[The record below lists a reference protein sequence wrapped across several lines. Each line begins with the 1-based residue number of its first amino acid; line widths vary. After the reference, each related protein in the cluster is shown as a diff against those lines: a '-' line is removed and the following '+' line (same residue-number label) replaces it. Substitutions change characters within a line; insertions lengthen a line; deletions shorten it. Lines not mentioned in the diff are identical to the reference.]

1 MQLRHVLD
9 LPPLMLAHCRLL
21 LWRPVF
27 TIRAAYE
34 PVDRN
39 FDAVELSAECDIAYV
54 DVVAAELQARACHV
68 QRARSHA
75 RHSASLHGCSP

>member
-1 MQLRHVLD
+1 LFVL
-9 LPPLMLAHCRLL
+9 
-21 LWRPVF
+21 

-54 DVVAAELQARACHV
+54 DVLAAELQVRWCRV
-68 QRARSHA
+68 QRARSHTP
-75 RHSASLHGCSP
+75 RSASLLGCSP